1 MVGYK
6 RDFMRTKTFDLEC
19 FALGMFQT
27 NCYVLYPSSKEQG
40 TGALI
45 IDPGQWP
52 EKAIAFIKEQGL
64 TPEKVVLTH
73 AHADHIMGLHE
84 VRESWPEIPIVIHPA
99 EKEFLIDPVLNLS
112 ALFGEPFT
120 APEATGFL
128 NEGDTLTFAGKD
140 IQVFHAP
147 GHSPGSICLYM
158 PYQRMVIGGD
168 VLFRGSIGRTDFPG
182 GSFDVL
188 ARSIRQKLYT
198 LPDDTTVYPGHGPE
212 TTTGWEK
219 KSNGFVQEK

>member
-1 MVGYK
+1 
-6 RDFMRTKTFDLEC
+6 MREKAFDLAC

-27 NCYVLYPSSKEQG
+27 NCYVIWPSDAKSG

-52 EKAIAFIKEQGL
+52 DGMIKFVKEKGL

-84 VRESWPEIPIVIHPA
+84 VRQAWPGIPIVIHPL
-99 EKEFLIDPVLNLS
+99 EKAFLTDPVLNLS
-112 ALFGEPFT
+112 AMFGEPFVG
-120 APEATGFL
+120 PEATGFL
-128 NEGDTLTFAGKD
+128 EEGDKLEFAGKE
-140 IQVFHAP
+140 IEVFHTP

-158 PYQRMVIGGD
+158 PFQRMVIGGD
-168 VLFRGSIGRTDFPG
+168 VLFREGIGRTDFPG
-182 GSFDVL
+182 GSFEVL
-188 ARSIRQKLYT
+188 QRSIREKLYT
-198 LPDDTTVYPGHGPE
+198 LPDDTTVYPGHGTQ

-219 KSNGFVQEK
+219 KSNGFVRG